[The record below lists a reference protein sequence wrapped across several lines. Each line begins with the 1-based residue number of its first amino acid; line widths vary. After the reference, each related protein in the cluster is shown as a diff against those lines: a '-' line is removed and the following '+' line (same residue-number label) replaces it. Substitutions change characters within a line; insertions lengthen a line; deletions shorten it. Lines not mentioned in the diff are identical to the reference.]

1 MTFFDIIKTAYQFI
15 VFLISTIFRWMIF
28 IFIIFLVIS
37 LFLPDPEPDSIESD
51 YKSNPF
57 NDSIFHEFE
66 KHFNNSN
73 ENAYTESN
81 RLKIIKDCIA
91 QVPNSSYTR
100 EWKDYYHHLY
110 KQTFEIPNGI
120 VCESSYNRNQ
130 LYVEYNDDYKPYWQN
145 VYSQIIKFDTTK
157 MQFIYDYF
165 EKIRLENDLDYREFA
180 DLVVSFVQDI
190 PYTLILSE
198 SKEEAVKLGGFSSY
212 YIVNNKG
219 PFVENIKFGF
229 LSPLEF
235 LHSIRGD
242 CDTRTLT
249 IYCILSHF
257 GYDVVVLNCYIHS
270 MIGLNLPSQG
280 KALKFNGKKYYFWET
295 TATGWELGQLPAD
308 YETIKDWYIA
318 LPSVNDY

>member
-1 MTFFDIIKTAYQFI
+1 MTFFEIIKIIFQFI
-15 VFLISTIFRWMIF
+15 GFLISTFLKWMFILLALIFF
-28 IFIIFLVIS
+28 IS
-37 LFLPDPEPDSIESD
+37 LFLPDPEPVSIESNNN
-51 YKSNPF
+51 SNPF
-57 NDSIFHEFE
+57 SDSIFHKFE

-73 ENAYTESN
+73 ENAYKESN
-81 RLKIIKDCIA
+81 RLKIIQDCIA

-100 EWKDYYHHLY
+100 EWQDYYNQSY
-110 KQTFEIPNGI
+110 QQTFEIANGV

-130 LYVEYNDDYKPYWQN
+130 IYVEYHDDYKPYWQS
-145 VYSQIIKFDTTK
+145 VYSQIVKFDTTK

-165 EKIRLENDLDYREFA
+165 EKIRSEKELDYRQFA
-180 DLVVSFVQDI
+180 DVVVSFVQNI

-198 SKEEAVKLGGFSSY
+198 TKEEAVKLGGFFSD
-212 YIVNNKG
+212 YILKDRG

-249 IYCILSHF
+249 LYCILSHF
-257 GYDVVVLNCYIHS
+257 GYDVVILNCSIHS

-308 YETIKDWYIA
+308 YELIKDWYIA